1 MGFAAAEVRA
11 GVAELL
17 AARGLVA
24 RGLESSTMDD
34 RDGCVFQVG
43 DVRIAIGPLPD
54 ERRTPTLFHPRCLL
68 VLTGEGPLAEALK
81 SAIRVKFLR
90 VTG

>member
-1 MGFAAAEVRA
+1 
-11 GVAELL
+11 
-17 AARGLVA
+17 
-24 RGLESSTMDD
+24 MDG
-34 RDGCVFQVG
+34 RDGCVFRVA
-43 DVRIAIGPLPD
+43 DVQIAIGPLPD